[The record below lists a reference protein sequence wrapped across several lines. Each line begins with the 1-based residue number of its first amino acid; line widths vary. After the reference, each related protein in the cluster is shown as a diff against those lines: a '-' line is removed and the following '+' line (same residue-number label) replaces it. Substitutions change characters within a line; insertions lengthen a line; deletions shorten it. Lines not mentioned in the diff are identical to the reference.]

1 MSASLSER
9 DMKVILTILSTLNR
23 TVRNFDG
30 NYLVEP
36 FQIYEDTEVLGHIR
50 SGVSGSDM
58 VYVFVAE
65 ENQEDK

>member
-1 MSASLSER
+1 MSAALNER

-36 FQIYEDTEVLGHIR
+36 FQIYEDSEVLGHIR
-50 SGVSGSDM
+50 SDMVGSDI

-65 ENQEDK
+65 ENQEDE

>member
-1 MSASLSER
+1 MSTTLSET
-9 DMKVILTILSTLNR
+9 DMKAITTILSTLNR

-36 FQIYEDTEVLGHIR
+36 FQVYEDGEVLGHIR
-50 SGVSGSDM
+50 SSMVGSDI

-65 ENQEDK
+65 EKEDE